1 MDDEPTIKNCM
12 LAEMEGLKEQSVYKF
27 MNNMIV
33 SKGATLHEGI
43 YLGIDNDPAGQ
54 RFLII
59 FKAFLHR
66 QRAGTSNLSVVWHMT

>member
-1 MDDEPTIKNCM
+1 M

-33 SKGATLHEGI
+33 SKATPYEGI

-54 RFLII
+54 RF
-59 FKAFLHR
+59 
-66 QRAGTSNLSVVWHMT
+66 